1 MSNVAGS
8 SLVRSSFSFFD
19 TNYKHSSYNNAH
31 LPLHIYLYTFTYTH
45 LPIHIYL
52 YTFTYTHLPM
62 NLPYTFS
69 IAQTEKYFLTKLLC
83 PECARYKPI
92 LAIRIFPH
100 G

>member
-1 MSNVAGS
+1 
-8 SLVRSSFSFFD
+8 
-19 TNYKHSSYNNAH
+19 
-31 LPLHIYLYTFTYTH
+31 
-45 LPIHIYL
+45 
-52 YTFTYTHLPM
+52 M